1 MKVTSIVLIAFLL
14 IGMSATQCTAAN
26 TEKLTKNNMTFSF
39 EQSVE
44 GSGYFMTYKNVQLYT
59 PEETPLQKGPAL
71 KDFAK
76 GSGTIDTEVL
86 LYAEDIYTQD
96 VSNGMTETEEY
107 ACISMRED
115 ASMVYAPTTVTYGN
129 GYYAQNPINYE
140 SLLKERTCIKN
151 YRAATSMTHQVDYA
165 KAIDKDL
172 EVLVKDKNY
181 NLTDP
186 IDQGVGYTSMKVT
199 EDVTDGITHFGV
211 LQGQAA
217 DMSSAGYTVPQWTAR
232 KDALIEIDEDYVGT
246 YHIEKNMT
254 IEVPYKY
261 EEIEEDW
268 LSCCFGGCDDIEDP
282 ESYYGYNPCETCIFG
297 ANA

>member
-1 MKVTSIVLIAFLL
+1 
-14 IGMSATQCTAAN
+14 MSATLCTATD
-26 TEKLTKNNMTFSF
+26 TESTTRNNLTFSF

-44 GSGYFMTYKNVQLYT
+44 GSGYFMTYKDIQLYT
-59 PEETPLQKGPAL
+59 PEVTPGQKGPAL

-76 GSGTIDTEVL
+76 GSGTIDTEVV
-86 LYAEDIYTQD
+86 LYAEDIFTKDEYD
-96 VSNGMTETEEY
+96 GLTETEEY

-129 GYYAQNPINYE
+129 GYYAQNPITYE
-140 SLLKERTCIKN
+140 SLLKERTGIKN
-151 YRAATSMTHQVDYA
+151 YRAATSMLHQVDYA

-181 NLTDP
+181 ELSDP

-211 LQGQAA
+211 LQGQAVA
-217 DMSSAGYTVPQWTAR
+217 SMSGSGYTIPQWTAK
-232 KDALIEIDEDYVGT
+232 KDALIEINEDYVGT

-297 ANA
+297 VNA